1 MHRLGYPR
9 PGGRELPL
17 QFGSLASSLSRR
29 LLVDLL
35 KTIKH
40 ILSRYTVFLWALLKP
55 LGAWGVLVVG
65 AIDGAFIGLPV
76 DAVVASYVYQDRG
89 RFVLYALMASVGS
102 ALGSIVIYVIG
113 YEGGEELLRKR
124 IPAARFERIHEA
136 FDKHPF
142 WSLMFPAM
150 LPPPTPF
157 KLFVLAAAVSE
168 MGFARFLLAIFSG
181 RMVRFL
187 VLGVL
192 TIKFGPDVVHL
203 FGTVFKQ
210 HYYLLLEAI
219 LVGLVIWLVI
229 RRKKKKTL
237 IAEDDE
243 ASQSSPRS
251 T

>member
-1 MHRLGYPR
+1 
-9 PGGRELPL
+9 
-17 QFGSLASSLSRR
+17 
-29 LLVDLL
+29 L

-40 ILSRYTVFLWALLKP
+40 ILSRYTAFLWALLKP

-65 AIDGAFIGLPV
+65 AVDGAFIGLPV
-76 DAVVASYVYQDRG
+76 DAVVAGYVYQNHA
-89 RFVLYALMASVGS
+89 RFVLYALMASAGS
-102 ALGSIVIYVIG
+102 ALGSVVIYAIG
-113 YEGGEELLRKR
+113 YKGGEELLRKR
-124 IPAARFERIHEA
+124 IPPARFEKIHQA

-142 WSLMFPAM
+142 WSLMLPAM

-187 VLGVL
+187 LLGLL
-192 TIKFGPDVVHL
+192 TIRLGPDVVHL

-219 LVGLVIWLVI
+219 IVGLIVWYVM
-229 RRKKKKTL
+229 RRQKRRRVTAK
-237 IAEDDE
+237 E
-243 ASQSSPRS
+243 SS
-251 T
+251 

>member
-1 MHRLGYPR
+1 
-9 PGGRELPL
+9 
-17 QFGSLASSLSRR
+17 
-29 LLVDLL
+29 L

-40 ILSRYTVFLWALLKP
+40 ILSRYTAFLWALLKP
-55 LGAWGVLVVG
+55 LGAWGVL
-65 AIDGAFIGLPV
+65 AIAALDGAFFGLPM

-124 IPAARFERIHEA
+124 IPPARFEKIHSA

-142 WSLMFPAM
+142 WSLMLPAM

-168 MGFARFLLAIFSG
+168 MSFARFLLAIFSG

-187 VLGVL
+187 VLGLL
-192 TIKFGPDVVHL
+192 TIKFGPGVVHVL
-203 FGTVFKQ
+203 GTAFEQ
-210 HYYLLLEAI
+210 HYYLILEAI
-219 LVGLVIWLVI
+219 IVGLVIWFVLR
-229 RRKKKKTL
+229 RRKRRT
-237 IAEDDE
+237 
-243 ASQSSPRS
+243 S
-251 T
+251 TQDGEGSRITKS

>member
-1 MHRLGYPR
+1 M
-9 PGGRELPL
+9 
-17 QFGSLASSLSRR
+17 
-29 LLVDLL
+29 

-40 ILSRYTVFLWALLKP
+40 ILARYTAFLWALLKP
-55 LGAWGVLVVG
+55 LGAWGVL
-65 AIDGAFIGLPV
+65 AIAALDGAFLGLPV

-89 RFVLYALMASVGS
+89 RFVLYALMASAGS
-102 ALGSIVIYVIG
+102 TLGSIVIYLIG

-124 IPAARFERIHEA
+124 IPPARFAKIHAA

-187 VLGVL
+187 VLGLL
-192 TIKFGPDVVHL
+192 TIKFGPNVVHL
-203 FGTVFKQ
+203 LGTAFQQ
-210 HYYLLLEAI
+210 HYYLVLEAI
-219 LVGLVIWLVI
+219 IAGFVVWLAI
-229 RRKKKKTL
+229 RRKKKKIRLATNT
-237 IAEDDE
+237 ED
-243 ASQSSPRS
+243 SSRQ

>member
-1 MHRLGYPR
+1 M
-9 PGGRELPL
+9 
-17 QFGSLASSLSRR
+17 
-29 LLVDLL
+29 

-40 ILSRYTVFLWALLKP
+40 ILSRYTAFLWALLKP
-55 LGAWGVLVVG
+55 LGAWGVLVI
-65 AIDGAFIGLPV
+65 ATLDGAFVGLPV
-76 DAVVASYVYQDRG
+76 DAVVASYVYQDG
-89 RFVLYALMASVGS
+89 SRFVLYALMASAGS

-113 YEGGEELLRKR
+113 YKGGEELLRKR
-124 IPAARFERIHEA
+124 IPPARFAKIHAA

-187 VLGVL
+187 LLGLL
-192 TIKFGPDVVHL
+192 TIKFGPGVVHWLGDL
-203 FGTVFKQ
+203 FRQ

-219 LVGLVIWLVI
+219 LAGLVVWWVLL
-229 RRKKKKTL
+229 RRKRK
-237 IAEDDE
+237 IARPEDAED
-243 ASQSSPRS
+243 SS

>member
-1 MHRLGYPR
+1 
-9 PGGRELPL
+9 
-17 QFGSLASSLSRR
+17 
-29 LLVDLL
+29 L

-40 ILSRYTVFLWALLKP
+40 ILSRYTAFLWALLKP
-55 LGAWGVLVVG
+55 LGAWGVLLVG
-65 AIDGAFIGLPV
+65 AIDGAFLGLPV
-76 DAVVASYVYQDRG
+76 DAVVAGYVYQDPP
-89 RFVLYALMASVGS
+89 RFLLYALMASVGS

-113 YEGGEELLRKR
+113 YKGGEELLRKR
-124 IPAARFERIHEA
+124 IPPARFEKIHAA

-187 VLGVL
+187 ILGLL

-203 FGTVFKQ
+203 FGMLFRQ
-210 HYYLLLEAI
+210 HYEWFLGAVVAGLL
-219 LVGLVIWLVI
+219 VWLI
-229 RRKKKKTL
+229 MRRKMKKT
-237 IAEDDE
+237 IAEDIAD
-243 ASQSSPRS
+243 SQGPA
-251 T
+251 